1 LNRFDFLQTVPKSTI
16 RLKKLIEIFREKD
29 DSMGL
34 VNAKVLLS
42 NPRQPELSAIEIE
55 VLADTGAT
63 HLCIPEHVQLQLK
76 LEPLEYR
83 EIFLADG
90 SSKSVPY
97 VGPVQ
102 MRFKNRGGFAGALV
116 MGDQVLFGAI
126 PMEDMDLVVIPRTRS
141 IEVNPASPNVAT
153 SFAK

>member
-1 LNRFDFLQTVPKSTI
+1 
-16 RLKKLIEIFREKD
+16 
-29 DSMGL
+29 MGL

-42 NPRQPELSAIEIE
+42 NPRQPELCAVE
-55 VLADTGAT
+55 VEALADTGAT
-63 HLCIPEHVQLQLK
+63 HLCIPEHVQFQLK